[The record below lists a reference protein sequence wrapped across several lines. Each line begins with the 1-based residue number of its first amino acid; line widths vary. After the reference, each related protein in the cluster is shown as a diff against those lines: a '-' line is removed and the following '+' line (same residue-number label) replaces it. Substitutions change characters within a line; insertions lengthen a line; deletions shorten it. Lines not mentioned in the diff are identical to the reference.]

1 MPSLGPNAKPNAQVS
16 AQVNAEALVQN
27 QAPAPAPGSSSW
39 IPAMPTQT
47 RLYRKIIAHGSVSG
61 QCQGVGNQKGAVGND
76 LPAIRP
82 VFKTPLPDGPFRD
95 EIVFE
100 IVSMDCR
107 DFNGTITSTEARRKI
122 FEEVLGLDQEIITSI
137 TLGFNRGRIITYK
150 LKKQLDVDQLFRN

>member
-1 MPSLGPNAKPNAQVS
+1 MPARPNAKPNAQVS

-47 RLYRKIIAHGSVSG
+47 RLYSEIIAHGSISG

-82 VFKTPLPDGPFRD
+82 VFKTPLPDGRDTGNDFFVPQISGGSMPFP
-95 EIVFE
+95 
-100 IVSMDCR
+100 
-107 DFNGTITSTEARRKI
+107 GTLN
-122 FEEVLGLDQEIITSI
+122 VG
-137 TLGFNRGRIITYK
+137 
-150 LKKQLDVDQLFRN
+150 